1 MKHDFE
7 ENSIRMA
14 LACMWWIVA
23 CCFCNAKCGRVDLF
37 LTRWRRLVAARDV
50 SFSMKCFRL
59 AHCEADKTKT
69 TINCMYY
76 CVFLFAGGGEERIA
90 KTNASLST
98 CWRHCFVVAAA
109 RCWKFN
115 RPLSSRRWRKFKRWK
130 QQLIRCIVVL
140 LFFAWRKR
148 DNKSWDWMERFVDAV
163 AARVVLWWHPAP
175 VFNRTLSS
183 SSHQRKNKRNK
194 HNNQSCVLW
203 CCGFVSVQV
212 LRAFICR
219 VLAPVCIAWRRRR
232 AAASS
237 QHNVLLAVPFS
248 IQQMQ
253 W

>member
-59 AHCEADKTKT
+59 AHCEADKTKP

-98 CWRHCFVVAAA
+98 CWRHCFVAAA

-140 LFFAWRKR
+140 LFLPGERESTKADIEWSDLCSGGARRIVMAPARFQSNVVVVSSEEQQ
-148 DNKSWDWMERFVDAV
+148 NKQTQQSIMCIIM
-163 AARVVLWWHPAP
+163 LW
-175 VFNRTLSS
+175 F
-183 SSHQRKNKRNK
+183 
-194 HNNQSCVLW
+194 C
-203 CCGFVSVQV
+203 
-212 LRAFICR
+212 
-219 VLAPVCIAWRRRR
+219 
-232 AAASS
+232 
-237 QHNVLLAVPFS
+237 
-248 IQQMQ
+248 
-253 W
+253 